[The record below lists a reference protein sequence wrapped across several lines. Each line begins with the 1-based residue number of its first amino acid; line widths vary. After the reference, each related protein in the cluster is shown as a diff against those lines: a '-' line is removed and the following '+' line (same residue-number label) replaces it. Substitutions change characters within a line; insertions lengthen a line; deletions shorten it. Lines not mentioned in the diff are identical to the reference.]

1 MLQYNA
7 SSPNVVNKSITDVL
21 LATGVLKDKTSI
33 LDPIVLIDSVFS
45 SDILSK
51 VNYAHIEI
59 FNRWYYVTNI
69 TAVSDHLWEISMHV
83 DVLMTYKDKIKEQ
96 KAVVSRQENQFNM
109 MLDDGWFSCY
119 QDPYIFHR
127 KFSLPS
133 PFTAE
138 EFVLVVA
145 GG

>member
-7 SSPNVVNKSITDVL
+7 SSPNVVNKSLTDVA

-33 LDPIVLIDSVFS
+33 LDPIVLIDSTLS

-69 TAVSDHLWEISMHV
+69 TTTTDRLWEIAMHV
-83 DVLMTYKDKIKEQ
+83 DVLNTYKDKIKEQ
-96 KAVVSRQENQFNM
+96 RAVVSRQESQFNM

-119 QDPYIFHR
+119 QDPYVFHR

-138 EFVLVVA
+138 EFVLTVA

>member
-7 SSPNVVNKSITDVL
+7 SSPNVVNKSLTDVA
-21 LATGVLKDKTSI
+21 LATGVIKENTSI
-33 LDPIVLIDSVFS
+33 IDPVVLIDSTLA

-51 VNYAHIEI
+51 VNYAHIEA
-59 FNRWYYVTNI
+59 FNRWYYVTDI
-69 TAVSDHLWEISMHV
+69 TSVSDHLWEISMHV
-83 DVLMTYKDKIKEQ
+83 DVLYTYKDKIKEQ
-96 KAVVSRQENQFNM
+96 RAVVSRQENQFNM
-109 MLDDGWFSCY
+109 LLDDGWFSCY